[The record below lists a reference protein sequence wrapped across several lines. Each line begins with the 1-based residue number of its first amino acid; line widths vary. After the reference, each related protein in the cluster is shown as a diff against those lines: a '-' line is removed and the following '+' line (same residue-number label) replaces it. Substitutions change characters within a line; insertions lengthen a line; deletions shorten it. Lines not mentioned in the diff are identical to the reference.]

1 MTYLPIPYNL
11 WAFVS
16 ATPRR
21 GLLHDCTT
29 SNIAKVHSQLY
40 SPSVMLCPGPG
51 RVTPQ
56 LLSQC
61 VTPMVGTLCRDISA
75 AEETFFRICS
85 PQCKMRPA
93 ETRRLR
99 VRWKW
104 RTWRK
109 FSPTGL
115 CLSSG
120 KRSWQCCDKHLT
132 SFMCKLWHIP
142 KHDFY
147 TRLALLSSCFHCASV
162 QTKPCAEYLGPSG
175 GPECDCRKMELG
187 CLECGRRYRYHQHTV
202 AILDAVHSTAGT
214 FNTSYSVKKSGIL
227 SNFPLKNVMK
237 RVPPCWSHL
246 FHVLGVTLS
255 QWGVVGE
262 SGPRS
267 VSSALCNVTMSY
279 LAAAVHREKVIF
291 FLRS

>member
-1 MTYLPIPYNL
+1 MLWQTSDQFYVLIVTY
-11 WAFVS
+11 S
-16 ATPRR
+16 
-21 GLLHDCTT
+21 
-29 SNIAKVHSQLY
+29 K
-40 SPSVMLCPGPG
+40 
-51 RVTPQ
+51 
-56 LLSQC
+56 
-61 VTPMVGTLCRDISA
+61 
-75 AEETFFRICS
+75 
-85 PQCKMRPA
+85 
-93 ETRRLR
+93 
-99 VRWKW
+99 
-104 RTWRK
+104 TW
-109 FSPTGL
+109 
-115 CLSSG
+115 
-120 KRSWQCCDKHLT
+120 
-132 SFMCKLWHIP
+132 
-142 KHDFY
+142 FY
-147 TRLALLSSCFHCASV
+147 TRLELLSSCFPCASVSV

-246 FHVLGVTLS
+246 FHVLSVTLS
-255 QWGVVGE
+255 KWGVVGE
-262 SGPRS
+262 SGLRS